1 MKKLL
6 FSISALTVVFNYS
19 AKAQSVTDTLYTE
32 SHYNVLCCYYT
43 VPIGVDTILVEC
55 WGAGTNGVNGRSGG
69 GLGGPG
75 GGQDVG
81 GSGGGGGAY
90 ARSVI
95 NVVAGSTY
103 PYKVDNCG
111 YSVGPFGF
119 IELASGTSFNN
130 KQIFAESGSV
140 RNGGGGLGG
149 ENYIGIGGHDS
160 SSIGQVKFSGGNGYG
175 GGGGGIGYYIG
186 GAGGGGGGTK
196 QNGGV
201 GKGSDFDNLYIGGK
215 GGDFGGGDG
224 GGTMLNGGFPG
235 GGGGGGNGGAIV
247 GGRPGGKGGQG
258 MILITYT
265 LPKVSR
271 TTDIV
276 NHLSITISPN
286 PFKSSTT
293 IAFKEEQRN
302 TVVKVI
308 DILGKEINSQ
318 TFSGKEFVL
327 EKGAMQAGIYFVY
340 VMDNKNNKCIRK
352 VIVQ

>member
-32 SHYNVLCCYYT
+32 SHYNVPCCYYT

-55 WGAGTNGVNGRSGG
+55 WGAGTNGVNGRRGG
-69 GLGGPG
+69 GGGGPSG
-75 GGQDVG
+75 SGG

-103 PYKVDNCG
+103 PYKVDNFG
-111 YSVGPFGF
+111 YSVDPFGF

-140 RNGGGGLGG
+140 RMGGGVGG
-149 ENYIGIGGHDS
+149 YNYIGIGGHDS

-175 GGGGGIGYYIG
+175 GGGAIGGYIG

-201 GKGSDFDNLYIGGK
+201 GKGYIGGK

-224 GGTMLNGGFPG
+224 GGTMQNGGFPG
-235 GGGGGGNGGAIV
+235 GGGGGGNGGAP
-247 GGRPGGKGGQG
+247 GPGGKGGQG

-265 LPKVSR
+265 LPKVSK

-352 VIVQ
+352 VILQ